1 MDGKESNM
9 KKPNTIETEIRRIQ
23 EAIALILPDMDVTVS
38 INMTRKKNPGETP
51 IVKGVVWDDA
61 EVTADPVDDKPP
73 MDLEQ
78 VKSLLNAYVRSA
90 GKDKALELVKKYSNG
105 SDKPADID
113 PADYHK
119 LIADMDGTALKT
131 KGAE

>member
-1 MDGKESNM
+1 M

-38 INMTRKKNPGETP
+38 INLTRKNFPDEKP
-51 IVKGVVWDDA
+51 IVKEVVWDDT
-61 EVTADPVDDKPP
+61 EVTAESVDDKHQ

-90 GKDKALELVKKYSNG
+90 GKDKALALVKKYSNG
-105 SDKPADID
+105 SGKPADVN

-119 LIADMDGTALKT
+119 LIADMDGTVLAPT
-131 KGAE
+131 GAK

>member
-1 MDGKESNM
+1 M

-38 INMTRKKNPGETP
+38 INMTRKNFPDEKP
-51 IVKGVVWDDA
+51 IVKEVVWDDT
-61 EVTADPVDDKPP
+61 EVTADTAVGKTPIDF
-73 MDLEQ
+73 EQ
-78 VKSLLNAYVRSA
+78 VRTLLNSYVRSA
-90 GKDKALELVKKYSNG
+90 GKDKALALVRKYSNG
-105 SDKPADID
+105 SEKTTDID